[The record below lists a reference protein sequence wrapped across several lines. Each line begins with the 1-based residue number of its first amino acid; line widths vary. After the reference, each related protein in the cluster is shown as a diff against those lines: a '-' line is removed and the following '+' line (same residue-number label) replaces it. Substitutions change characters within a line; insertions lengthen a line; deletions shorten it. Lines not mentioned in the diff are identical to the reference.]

1 MKGAIPDCP
10 LVGAAGHEIA
20 TAAFAPPAAAAS
32 GHNELEVARGI
43 GTGAANMRSIDADD
57 ELFASIAGK
66 LHFKLASFVRL
77 RPCVQ
82 FFLSNLIVEPFAN
95 PDSSLAHGGMRL
107 GRLNG
112 QEFGKH

>member
-1 MKGAIPDCP
+1 
-10 LVGAAGHEIA
+10 
-20 TAAFAPPAAAAS
+20 
-32 GHNELEVARGI
+32 
-43 GTGAANMRSIDADD
+43 MRSIDADD

-95 PDSSLAHGGMRL
+95 PDGSLAHGGMRL

-112 QEFGKH
+112 QEFGKHFSQPAGTASCSPAAPSVPSARMSLDPGRSPAAAQR

>member
-1 MKGAIPDCP
+1 
-10 LVGAAGHEIA
+10 
-20 TAAFAPPAAAAS
+20 
-32 GHNELEVARGI
+32 
-43 GTGAANMRSIDADD
+43 MRSIDADD

-112 QEFGKH
+112 QEFGKHSRSLPVRHHAPQPRRQYHQLGCRSIRADLPQRRKG